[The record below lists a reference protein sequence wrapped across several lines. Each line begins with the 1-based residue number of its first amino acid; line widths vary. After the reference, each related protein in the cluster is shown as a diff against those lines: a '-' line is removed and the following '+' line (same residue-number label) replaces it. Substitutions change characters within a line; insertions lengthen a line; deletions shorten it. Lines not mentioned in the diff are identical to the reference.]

1 MAKKEIADKNIKEI
15 KKLLKSKELV
25 IGFER
30 TVKNLRNG
38 SVKKVFVASNCSEK
52 AREDVERYCSI
63 GKVEFV
69 ELDYPNEEVGVVCKK
84 PFSISVISI
93 LKGEK

>member
-1 MAKKEIADKNIKEI
+1 MAKKEITDKNIKEI
-15 KKLLKSKELV
+15 KKLLKSKEIV

-30 TVKNLRNG
+30 TVRNLRNG

-52 AREDVERYCSI
+52 ARDDVERYCRI
-63 GKVEFV
+63 GGAEFV
-69 ELDYPNEEVGVVCKK
+69 ELGYPDEELGVVCKK